1 MVCTPAGVP
10 MAADGTVDH
19 GAPLATTCSGLRT
32 VSSGLANSDTFRPTI
47 RFLSPFGDI
56 TLWNILI
63 SCVVLPYISL
73 YSRMTNQ
80 MLWGHILS
88 VAPETASM
96 EGEARFHLDTSHN
109 RPDAF
114 VT

>member
-1 MVCTPAGVP
+1 
-10 MAADGTVDH
+10 
-19 GAPLATTCSGLRT
+19 
-32 VSSGLANSDTFRPTI
+32 
-47 RFLSPFGDI
+47 
-56 TLWNILI
+56 LI